1 MEKLHA
7 LKNYIGY
14 KWKAGNAHGLHSPFV
29 FDLFNSVIN
38 DQTPFYGFEAIE
50 MLRSKLLTSK
60 ESISILDLGA
70 GGTKNQEEKR
80 TVSSLATNSLTPA
93 KYGQL
98 LFRLANYF
106 KPKVILELGTAF
118 GISTLYLSMPSNE
131 TRVITIEGA
140 TRIFEEAK
148 KNFARMNRQNITA
161 INAPF
166 ESALPSLLSSE
177 EKPDFIYFDGNH
189 RYTPTMDYFHQCLAI
204 ADANSIFIFDDIYW
218 SKEMTK
224 AWEEIKA
231 HPEVVLTI
239 DLFKLGLVFFKKGIP
254 KQDFVL
260 QL

>member
-7 LKNYIGY
+7 LKKYIGY
-14 KWKAGNAHGLHSPFV
+14 RWKAGNAHGLHSPFV
-29 FDLFNSVIN
+29 FELFNSVIN
-38 DQTPFYGFEAIE
+38 DQTPFYGFESIE
-50 MLRSKLLTSK
+50 MLRSKLLTSRD
-60 ESISILDLGA
+60 SISMVDLGV
-70 GGTKNQEEKR
+70 GGVKNLDRIR
-80 TVSSLATNSLTPA
+80 TVSSLASNSLSPA

-106 KPKVILELGTAF
+106 KPKVILELGTSF
-118 GISTLYLSMPSNE
+118 GISTLYMSLPSNE

-140 TRIFEEAK
+140 TTIFEEAK
-148 KNFARMNRQNITA
+148 KNFARMSRQNITA

-166 ESALPSLLSSE
+166 ESVLPTLLSAE

-189 RYTPTMDYFHQCLAI
+189 RYTPTMDYFQQCLSVAH
-204 ADANSIFIFDDIYW
+204 ADSVFIFDDIYW
-218 SKEMTK
+218 SKGMTR

-231 HPEVVLTI
+231 HPEVIVTV

-260 QL
+260 RL